1 MTRRPAVLALG
12 LLLLTTPA
20 VAQTSTTPIPG
31 INVTVQKQPGGNALV
46 VGQSA
51 RDGWFRGAVRVEAG
65 EYQVTS
71 ACPPRRMCPAF
82 RLAEVRVDGRTITP
96 NARGEFVFPVASSV
110 GQVRLEA
117 NTLRQELSNPR

>member
-1 MTRRPAVLALG
+1 MTRRPAVLVLG

-20 VAQTSTTPIPG
+20 AAQTSTTPIPG

-46 VGQSA
+46 VGQSG
-51 RDGWFRGAVRVEAG
+51 RDGWFRGGVRVEAG
-65 EYQVTS
+65 EYQVTA
-71 ACPPRRMCPAF
+71 ACPPGRMCPAF

-96 NARGEFVFPVASSV
+96 NARGEIVFPVGSSI

-117 NTLRQELSNPR
+117 STLRQEVSTPR